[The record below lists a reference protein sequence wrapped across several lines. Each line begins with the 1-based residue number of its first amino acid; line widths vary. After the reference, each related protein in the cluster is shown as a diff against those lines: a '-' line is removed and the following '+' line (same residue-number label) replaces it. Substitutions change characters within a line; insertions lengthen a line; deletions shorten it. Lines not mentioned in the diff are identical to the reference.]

1 MNPKRERP
9 MLKAV
14 LIDLDNT
21 LILFDEIAFYQ
32 RFMERIIPYFDG
44 LVPGEEFRD
53 RLLRGI
59 RGLLQNDGEMVNQ
72 DFFMNIFCQG
82 CENRREAVWER
93 FMAFYL
99 TEYEKIPV
107 DVKIPPGLQEVLEAL
122 RSWNLAVVVATNPL
136 FPEIAQFKRMA
147 WGGLDPECFAGVTHL
162 GNSNYVKPR
171 KEYYRQICDRMGLPP
186 DCCLMVGND
195 SINDMVAGTL
205 GMKTYLTTESEA
217 FDYGAVTK
225 GRSVR
230 PGQKYPA
237 DHSGTLLAVLDVV
250 AGACKV

>member
-1 MNPKRERP
+1 

-21 LILFDEIAFYQ
+21 MILFDEIAFYQ
-32 RFMERIIPYFDG
+32 RYMERIVPFFDG
-44 LVPGEEFRD
+44 LVPAEQFRD

-59 RGLLQNDGEMVNQ
+59 RGLLQNNGEMVNQ
-72 DFFMNIFCQG
+72 EMFLNIFCDG
-82 CENRREAVWER
+82 YEDRRQAIWER

-99 TEYEKIPV
+99 TEYEKIAI
-107 DVKIPPGLQEVLEAL
+107 DVKIPPGLQDVLDAL

-136 FPEIAQFKRMA
+136 FPEIAQIKRMA
-147 WGGLDPECFAGVTHL
+147 WGGLDPQRFDGVTHME
-162 GNSNYVKPR
+162 NSNYVKPR

-186 DCCLMVGND
+186 ECCLMVGND
-195 SINDMVAGTL
+195 QINDMVAGTL
-205 GMKTYLTTESEA
+205 GMKTYLTTESEV

-225 GRSVR
+225 GRPVR

-237 DHSGTLLAVLDVV
+237 DHSGTLLEVIDVV
-250 AGACKV
+250 ARTCGL